1 MSVPSRSTAPLERVF
16 STSMACMCIKQ
27 PAGGSTLRDANPL
40 IDTAEAQSTYVMP
53 AAIFLYL
60 VSSYPWKTRNQRVDP
75 RQANFFRSKLDGTE
89 PLGTSSRL
97 A

>member
-1 MSVPSRSTAPLERVF
+1 MSMASRSTAPLRRVF
-16 STSMACMCIKQ
+16 STSLACMGAKQ
-27 PAGGSTLRDANPL
+27 PAGGSTSRDANPL

-53 AAIFLYL
+53 AEISLYL
-60 VSSYPWKTRNQRVDP
+60 VSSYPWRIRNQRVDP

-89 PLGTSSRL
+89 SLGTSSRL